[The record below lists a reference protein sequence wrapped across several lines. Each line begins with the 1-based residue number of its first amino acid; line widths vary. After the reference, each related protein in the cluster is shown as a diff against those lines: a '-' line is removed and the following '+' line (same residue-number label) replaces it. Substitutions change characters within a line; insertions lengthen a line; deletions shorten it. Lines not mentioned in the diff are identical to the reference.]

1 MRTLRLNQTYRMQD
15 FQETEGLKI
24 IKNWMA
30 QKDFAP
36 FTFQLE
42 TWEKYYRN
50 YSGMVV
56 APTGFG
62 KTYSV
67 FLAVI
72 VDFLNFP
79 ENYKDGLKLIWIS
92 PLRALAKDI
101 AKAMREAIDEIGLD
115 WTVGVRN
122 GDTPIAERASQ
133 TKKMPDILLVTPE
146 SMHLLLAQKNHQRFF
161 KNLKCVAID
170 EWHELLGSKRGVLTE
185 LALSRLLSYQKNVRI
200 WGVTAT
206 IGNLDEALEVLIP
219 YSIKKT
225 KVLAKEKKKIE
236 IVAVLPH
243 EVEILPW
250 AGHLG
255 HKLADKVVPIIL
267 ESKTTLIFTNTRSQA
282 EMWYQILLT
291 QHPDF
296 AGQIAIH
303 HSSIDKDLR
312 IWIEENLSSGY
323 LKAVV
328 STSSLDLGVD
338 FKPVDTVIQIGS
350 AKGVARFLQ
359 RAGRSGHSPFETSK
373 IFFVPTHS
381 LELIEV
387 SALKEAVKQKKIE
400 PRVPMVLTFDVLVQY
415 LITLAVGEGFMK
427 EEVYEQVKKTSAFNQ
442 MTDEEWTS
450 ILQFITVG
458 GGAFKNYEEFHK
470 VIIEDGIYKVTSRRI
485 AMLHRMN
492 IGVIVSDAMLKVKVL
507 GGGYVGMVEEYFITK
522 MKKEDKFILAGRVLE
537 VAHIKEMT
545 VFVRNAK
552 GKAMV
557 PSYLGGRL
565 PLSSYLGQFLRMKL
579 SESLQAKSS
588 EKELKFLHPLLAS
601 QEGISHIPKEDEFL
615 VEIIKTRDG
624 YHLFMYPFEGR
635 LIHEVMSALIAFRI
649 SKITPISFS
658 MAMNDYGFE
667 LLSSQEIPLNEENLK
682 QILTK
687 DHLIQD
693 VLSSINAT
701 EMARRKF
708 RDIAVIS
715 GLVIQTYPGQQKSNK
730 SLQSSAG
737 LIFNVLEDY
746 DSQNILLKQAYTE
759 VFNQQIDEARL
770 MEAFKRIEKSKIIL
784 KFANSF
790 TPLSFPIK
798 VDSLRQS
805 LSSEDLGER
814 IKRMQAEAMK
824 KGKNIQ
830 QIVQKKLK

>member
-1 MRTLRLNQTYRMQD
+1 MDN
-15 FQETEGLKI
+15 FQNTEGLKI

-42 TWEKYYRN
+42 TWEKFYKN

-72 VDFLNFP
+72 IDFLNFP
-79 ENYKDGLKLIWIS
+79 EKYGDGLKLLWIT

-101 AKAMREAIDEIGLD
+101 AKAMKEAIDEIGLD
-115 WTVGVRN
+115 WSVGVRN
-122 GDTPIAERASQ
+122 GDTPISERTSQ

-146 SMHLLLAQKNHQRFF
+146 SLHLLLAQKNNQRFF
-161 KNLKCVAID
+161 KNLKCIAVD
-170 EWHELLGSKRGVLTE
+170 EWHELLGGKRGVLTE
-185 LALSRLLSYQKNVRI
+185 LALSRLTSYQKKIRI
-200 WGVTAT
+200 WGITAT
-206 IGNLDEALEVLIP
+206 IGNLDEALEVLLP
-219 YSIKKT
+219 YKTKKT
-225 KVLAKEKKKIE
+225 KVVAKEKKKID
-236 IVAVLPH
+236 IIAVLPD

-255 HKLADKVVPIIL
+255 NKLANKVIPIIL
-267 ESKTTLIFTNTRSQA
+267 ESKTTLVFTNTRSQA
-282 EMWYQILLT
+282 EMWYQILLQ

-373 IFFVPTHS
+373 IYFVPTHS

-387 SALKEAVKQKKIE
+387 AALKEAVKQKIIE
-400 PRVPMVLTFDVLVQY
+400 PRVPMVMTFDVLVQY
-415 LITLAVGEGFMK
+415 LITLAVGEGFK
-427 EEVYEQVKKTSAFNQ
+427 AEETFEQIKNTYAFQ
-442 MTDEEWTS
+442 EITAEEWKS
-450 ILQFITVG
+450 ILQFITIG

-470 VIIEDGIYKVTSRRI
+470 VVIEEGIYKVTSRRI

-507 GGGYVGMVEEYFITK
+507 GGSYVGMIEEYFITRL
-522 MKKEDKFILAGRVLE
+522 KKEDKFILAGRVLE

-545 VFVRNAK
+545 VYVRNAK

-579 SESLQAKSS
+579 SQSLDAKSS

-667 LLSSQEIPLNEENLK
+667 LLSSQEIPLTEENLK
-682 QILTK
+682 QILSK
-687 DHLIQD
+687 ENLIKD

-715 GLVIQTYPGQQKSNK
+715 GLVIQTYPGQQKNNK

-770 MEAFKRIEKSKIIL
+770 VEAFNRIENSKIIL

-824 KGKNIQ
+824 KGKTVIQ
-830 QIVQKKLK
+830 MARGK

>member
-1 MRTLRLNQTYRMQD
+1 MQD

-30 QKDFAP
+30 EKDFAP
-36 FTFQLE
+36 FNFQLE
-42 TWEKYYRN
+42 TWGKYYRN

-79 ENYKDGLKLIWIS
+79 ENYKAGLKLIWIT

-122 GDTPIAERASQ
+122 GDTPVAERTSQ

-185 LALSRLLSYQKNVRI
+185 LALSRLFSYQKKLKI
-200 WGVTAT
+200 WGITAT

-236 IVAVLPH
+236 IVAVLPD

-255 HKLADKVVPIIL
+255 QKLADKVIPIIL

-282 EMWYQILLT
+282 EMWYQILLS

-387 SALKEAVKQKKIE
+387 SALKEAVKQNKIE
-400 PRVPMVLTFDVLVQY
+400 PRVPMVLTFDVLVQF
-415 LITLAVGEGFMK
+415 LISLAVGEGFKADETFKQIKNTFAFK
-427 EEVYEQVKKTSAFNQ
+427 EITN
-442 MTDEEWTS
+442 EEWLS
-450 ILQFITVG
+450 ILQFITIG

-507 GGGYVGMVEEYFITK
+507 GGSYVGMIEEYFITK
-522 MKKEDKFILAGRVLE
+522 LKKEDKFILAGRVLE

-687 DHLIQD
+687 ENLIQD

-770 MEAFKRIEKSKIIL
+770 MEAFKRIENSKIIL

-814 IKRMQAEAMK
+814 IRRMQAEAMK
-824 KGKNIQ
+824 KGLTVK
-830 QIVQKKLK
+830 QIARKK

>member
-1 MRTLRLNQTYRMQD
+1 MQD

-30 QKDFAP
+30 EKDFAP

-42 TWEKYYRN
+42 TWGKYYRN

-79 ENYKDGLKLIWIS
+79 ENYKAGLKLIWIT

-122 GDTPIAERASQ
+122 GDTPVAERTSQ

-185 LALSRLLSYQKNVRI
+185 LALSRLFSYQKKLKI
-200 WGVTAT
+200 WGITAT

-236 IVAVLPH
+236 IVAVLPD

-255 HKLADKVVPIIL
+255 QKLADKVIPIIL

-282 EMWYQILLT
+282 EMWYQILLS

-387 SALKEAVKQKKIE
+387 SALKEAVKQNKIE
-400 PRVPMVLTFDVLVQY
+400 PRVPMVLTFDVLVQF
-415 LITLAVGEGFMK
+415 LISLAVGEGFKADETFKQIKNTFAFK
-427 EEVYEQVKKTSAFNQ
+427 EITN
-442 MTDEEWTS
+442 EEWLS
-450 ILQFITVG
+450 ILQFITIG

-485 AMLHRMN
+485 SMLHRMN

-507 GGGYVGMVEEYFITK
+507 GGSYVGMIEEYFITK
-522 MKKEDKFILAGRVLE
+522 LKKEDKFILAGRVLE

-687 DHLIQD
+687 ENLIQD

-770 MEAFKRIEKSKIIL
+770 MEAFKRIENSKIIL

-814 IKRMQAEAMK
+814 IRRMQAEAMK
-824 KGKNIQ
+824 KGLTVK
-830 QIVQKKLK
+830 QIARKK